1 MWKRAWSCFLAL
13 SVLCVPALAEVFA
26 GETVATQVSAVAADA
41 GGVVDALCVG
51 PGDAVEVG
59 DVLGTVAASPVFA
72 AQDGTVAVLHAAE
85 GQDVSGTVLELA
97 PVELY
102 TICCTVGGAYESPRT
117 QWVQMGEQVYVRC
130 KVDGTHRAVGVVT
143 DVDDDGYQV
152 RTIGGEL
159 YVGEAV
165 RLYRDDAFSSAQCLG
180 AGTVL
185 ASETESYAAEGRL
198 VELCVSEGEPV
209 ERGELLY
216 RIADGQDLRFV
227 CETAGIVT
235 GTLISQG
242 ERVERGQTV
251 AYVAPLD
258 GIVVEICVDEATAA
272 CIRPGDSAGVV
283 LASDEETELSGTV
296 ESVCRLPSQEGY
308 AVRIRT
314 EEALDRIGLSA
325 EVRLGN

>member
-85 GQDVSGTVLELA
+85 GQDVSGAVLELA

-102 TICCTVGGAYESPRT
+102 TICCTVDGAYESPRT

-130 KVDGTHRAVGVVT
+130 TVDGTHRAVGVVT

-296 ESVCRLPSQEGY
+296 ESVCRLPSQEGH